1 LEVVDVQQGQ
11 AIPATIGDR
20 AFERR
25 AQRAPVGQ
33 PGQRVLQDLFAK
45 VGVAQRQLGV
55 EAAQLRFVPVALLQ
69 LELQFAR
76 HPAQLELRRHLA
88 RKRFERLQLVDRQPS
103 RDPVHHAQR
112 AHRQAVGIEQ
122 GRPGV
127 EAHAGLAGD
136 EGIVVEPGVLERV
149 GHHEYATSEDRMA
162 AEGQLTRGLGDLQP
176 MVRLEPLAFGID
188 EGDRPHRHS
197 AHRRRDRDQVVVG
210 GFRAGIEDAKG
221 LHGREP
227 LLLVLRYG
235 RSLHA
240 PSLTGHVVS
249 LRQCGGRP
257 RAGRWR
263 PDTARL
269 AVTILTRMEQAC
281 AAVVEGAAHR
291 GNAVNAGKVH
301 WVVTLNR
308 RNRSLFF
315 ALGLFVLGTHL
326 AYLQAGPLMWTLL
339 ALQLLVYPQL
349 VYWHAARS
357 PDPLRA
363 ELQNL
368 LIDGVLLG
376 AWIAV
381 MGLPL
386 WISFVL
392 FVGVCLN
399 VVIFMGMP
407 GLWKG
412 VASLAAGVAAV
423 AAVHGLEFR
432 PHTELHTSLLCIVLL
447 TAYLLFFAN
456 AAYRRGVKLRDS
468 RRELGERLEQITAL
482 QSQLQEQAQRDPLTG
497 LHNRRF

>member
-1 LEVVDVQQGQ
+1 
-11 AIPATIGDR
+11 
-20 AFERR
+20 
-25 AQRAPVGQ
+25 
-33 PGQRVLQDLFAK
+33 
-45 VGVAQRQLGV
+45 
-55 EAAQLRFVPVALLQ
+55 
-69 LELQFAR
+69 
-76 HPAQLELRRHLA
+76 
-88 RKRFERLQLVDRQPS
+88 
-103 RDPVHHAQR
+103 
-112 AHRQAVGIEQ
+112 
-122 GRPGV
+122 
-127 EAHAGLAGD
+127 
-136 EGIVVEPGVLERV
+136 
-149 GHHEYATSEDRMA
+149 
-162 AEGQLTRGLGDLQP
+162 
-176 MVRLEPLAFGID
+176 
-188 EGDRPHRHS
+188 
-197 AHRRRDRDQVVVG
+197 
-210 GFRAGIEDAKG
+210 
-221 LHGREP
+221 
-227 LLLVLRYG
+227 
-235 RSLHA
+235 
-240 PSLTGHVVS
+240 
-249 LRQCGGRP
+249 
-257 RAGRWR
+257 
-263 PDTARL
+263 
-269 AVTILTRMEQAC
+269 MEQAC

-349 VYWHAARS
+349 VYWRAARS

-497 LHNRRF
+497 LHNRRFLDEALERELAQCMQSGLPLTLVLIDIDRFKRINDTYGHPAGDEMIRRLADLLRDRMRDAGLIACRYGGEEFLMMLPGTPVAEAIDMAEDLRATFESLQVVSAGQVMRTTLSIGVAGCPEHGLDAQPLVLRADQALYEAKLRGRNRVVRASDARAPTRALADPA

>member
-1 LEVVDVQQGQ
+1 
-11 AIPATIGDR
+11 
-20 AFERR
+20 
-25 AQRAPVGQ
+25 
-33 PGQRVLQDLFAK
+33 
-45 VGVAQRQLGV
+45 
-55 EAAQLRFVPVALLQ
+55 
-69 LELQFAR
+69 
-76 HPAQLELRRHLA
+76 
-88 RKRFERLQLVDRQPS
+88 
-103 RDPVHHAQR
+103 
-112 AHRQAVGIEQ
+112 
-122 GRPGV
+122 
-127 EAHAGLAGD
+127 
-136 EGIVVEPGVLERV
+136 
-149 GHHEYATSEDRMA
+149 
-162 AEGQLTRGLGDLQP
+162 
-176 MVRLEPLAFGID
+176 
-188 EGDRPHRHS
+188 
-197 AHRRRDRDQVVVG
+197 
-210 GFRAGIEDAKG
+210 
-221 LHGREP
+221 
-227 LLLVLRYG
+227 
-235 RSLHA
+235 
-240 PSLTGHVVS
+240 
-249 LRQCGGRP
+249 
-257 RAGRWR
+257 
-263 PDTARL
+263 
-269 AVTILTRMEQAC
+269 MEQAC

-349 VYWHAARS
+349 VYWRAARS

-412 VASLAAGVAAV
+412 VASLAAGAAAV

-497 LHNRRF
+497 LHNRRFLDEALERELAQCMQSGLPLTLVLIDIDRFKRINDTYGHQAGDTILRRVAAALASVTRKGMDFPCRYGGDEFAVVTTEIEAEALQRLAMRIRNTVVESCRNAIDLSMGLAMLKPEDTIESFVARTDRASYRAKNQPGGDRLQWAECPRRAIAFRRVCPYGDRTPQPTPAFSGDRNATAY